1 MASRHHAVIVA
12 AGIVDESALAR
23 LSVAP
28 SDGSRPRIIAADG
41 GAARCLAAGLRPD
54 VVVGDLDSLPEKA
67 EQLLRAE
74 GVEVRRASRDKDES
88 DLELC
93 LLLTRELG
101 MRHVTVLGAMGLVRP
116 EHTLANLL
124 LLADPRF
131 SHLGLVLEGH
141 GSRTWRI
148 GEADGPGE
156 AVIEGQA
163 GDLVSLLPLD
173 PRVEGVRTAG
183 LRFPLDDQDL
193 ALGPARGL
201 SNELH
206 ADRGRVTTRRG
217 RLVIVHTDRD
227 VESAAPDLPQ
237 ED

>member
-1 MASRHHAVIVA
+1 MASHDHALIVA
-12 AGIVDESALAR
+12 AGVVDEAALVR
-23 LSVAP
+23 LSMNSANGP
-28 SDGSRPRIIAADG
+28 RPTLIAADG
-41 GAARCLAAGLRPD
+41 GAARCLAAGLLPD
-54 VVVGDLDSLPEKA
+54 MVVGDLDSLPEDA
-67 EQLLRAE
+67 QARLWDQ
-74 GVEVRRASRDKDES
+74 GVALHRASRDKDES

-93 LLLTRELG
+93 LLLARELG

-183 LRFPLDDQDL
+183 LRFPLDDEDL

>member
-12 AGIVDESALAR
+12 AGIVDEAALAW

-28 SDGSRPRIIAADG
+28 CDGPRPRLIAADG

-54 VVVGDLDSLPEKA
+54 VVVGDLDSLA
-67 EQLLRAE
+67 EEAQAQLRAQ

-93 LLLTRELG
+93 LLLARELG
-101 MRHVTVLGAMGLVRP
+101 VTQVTVLGAMGLVRP

-131 SHLGLVLEGH
+131 SHLGLVLVGH

-148 GEADGPGE
+148 GEADAPGE
-156 AVIEGQA
+156 AHIEGRA
-163 GDLVSLLPLD
+163 GDHVSLLPLD

-183 LRFPLDDQDL
+183 LRFPLLDEDL

-201 SNELH
+201 SNELL
-206 ADRGRVTTRRG
+206 AERGRVTTRRG
-217 RLVIVHTDRD
+217 RLVVVHTDRD
-227 VESAAPDLPQ
+227 AERAAPDLPE